1 MLACVGWLFS
11 GSTIAQSATVISGG
25 GTGTFGFDLD
35 ADGDIDGSHFG
46 LGVIVGRNFASGH
59 FECLMA
65 GNTDIL
71 GLPLMAVEGRVTR
84 GSISGGSAR
93 FSGIATVNLGHGDI
107 FRGVPFSVIVQGGGP
122 GVGKLQLTV
131 MGVFDG
137 VPGDTITGNGNY
149 DLPVEIV
156 ATGRISIR

>member
-1 MLACVGWLFS
+1 MNKLFLRFRAALTMLACVGWLFS
-11 GSTIAQSATVISGG
+11 GSTIAKSATVISGG

-71 GLPLMAVEGRVTR
+71 GLPLMAVRA
-84 GSISGGSAR
+84 GGTENSEPTPFRFLGGTSSA
-93 FSGIATVNLGHGDI
+93 TPW
-107 FRGVPFSVIVQGGGP
+107 VP
-122 GVGKLQLTV
+122 
-131 MGVFDG
+131 
-137 VPGDTITGNGNY
+137 
-149 DLPVEIV
+149 
-156 ATGRISIR
+156 